1 MADKMYWAG
10 TCKRC
15 SGMVGYR
22 DVRYTPHVGA
32 EMVEEI
38 LPEGTVKRRC
48 DHCGTMND
56 FDLRQLKPTAIKFL
70 IPKVQ

>member
-10 TCKRC
+10 TCRRC
-15 SGMVGYR
+15 TGMVAYR
-22 DVRYTPHVGA
+22 EVRYTPDIG
-32 EMVEEI
+32 EREIEEI

-48 DHCGTMND
+48 DHCGSMGE
-56 FDLRQLKPTAIKFL
+56 FDLRQLRPTAIKFL